1 MAKLVYKKPAHI
13 ELIRHSDSARF
24 LGFGVVQSVD
34 VSLNVKTATLEDGFS
49 DYDLVFSQG
58 MDGSITVNLNSF
70 QPKLYAGLSGATFTE
85 NSSYAIRHI
94 IESRIPS
101 SAPYTIDVKNEGTP
115 ATDPV
120 PVVHDATDSPYVN
133 VSSTPTTGQF
143 SVSGSVFTFSSA
155 DAGQEV
161 VLAFDVSGTGDKME
175 LPAQSTRSVFQMVL
189 AGEAVLAEDEGTIKH
204 DSMIFDSVAP
214 TGDLKPPTRS
224 KTPGGWSFT
233 MAMQKP
239 RAGRKP
245 VDYRVAR

>member
-161 VLAFDVSGTGDKME
+161 VLAFDVSETGDKME

>member
-49 DYDLVFSQG
+49 DYDLMFSQG

-94 IESRIPS
+94 IESCIPS

-120 PVVHDATDSPYVN
+120 PVVHDAADSPFVKA
-133 VSSTPTTGQF
+133 SSASTTGQF
-143 SVSGSVFTFSSA
+143 AVSGSVFTFASA
-155 DAGQEV
+155 DAGKEV
-161 VLAFDVSGTGDKME
+161 VLAFDVSETGDKME
-175 LPAQSTRSVFQMVL
+175 VPEQSTRSVFQMVL

>member
-34 VSLNVKTATLEDGFS
+34 TSLNIKTTTLEDGFS
-49 DYDLVFSQG
+49 AFDLVFSQG
-58 MDGSITVNLNSF
+58 MDGNVTVNLNSF
-70 QPKLYAGLSGATFTE
+70 QPKIYSALSGATFSE

-94 IESRIPS
+94 VENIIPATS
-101 SAPYTIDVKNEGTP
+101 TYTIDVSAEGTP
-115 ATDPV
+115 APDPV
-120 PVVHDATDSPYVN
+120 PVVHDATDSPYVK
-133 VSSTPTTGQF
+133 VSTTPATGQF

-155 DAGQEV
+155 DAGKEV
-161 VLAFDVSGTGDKME
+161 VLAFDVSETGDKME
-175 LPAQSTRSVFQMVL
+175 IPAQPVRSVFQMTL
-189 AGEAVLAEDEGTIKH
+189 AGEAVLAKDEGTIKH

-233 MAMQKP
+233 MAMQPP
-239 RAGRKP
+239 RTGKKP

>member
-49 DYDLVFSQG
+49 DYDLMFSQG

-85 NSSYAIRHI
+85 NSSIAVRHI

>member
-34 VSLNVKTATLEDGFS
+34 VSLSVKTATLEDGFS
-49 DYDLVFSQG
+49 DYDLMFSQG

-133 VSSTPTTGQF
+133 VSSTPATGQF

-161 VLAFDVSGTGDKME
+161 VLAFDVSETGDKME

-233 MAMQKP
+233 MAMQRP
-239 RAGRKP
+239 RAGQKP

>member
-49 DYDLVFSQG
+49 DYDLMFSQG

>member
-13 ELIRHSDSARF
+13 ELVRHSDSARF

-49 DYDLVFSQG
+49 DYDLMFSQG

-85 NSSYAIRHI
+85 NSSFAIRHI
-94 IESRIPS
+94 VEDSIP
-101 SAPYTIDVKNEGTP
+101 AATPYTIDVSKEGTP
-115 ATDPV
+115 ASDPV
-120 PVVHDATDSPYVN
+120 PVVHDATDSPYVK
-133 VSSTPTTGQF
+133 VSATPATGQF

-155 DAGQEV
+155 DAGKEV
-161 VLAFDVSGTGDKME
+161 VLAFDVSETGDKME

-189 AGEAVLAEDEGTIKH
+189 AGEAVLAEDEGTVKA
-204 DSMIFDSVAP
+204 DAYIFDSVAP

-233 MAMQKP
+233 MAMQRP
-239 RAGRKP
+239 RAGQKP

>member
-49 DYDLVFSQG
+49 DYDLMFSQG

-161 VLAFDVSGTGDKME
+161 VLAFDVSETGDKME

-204 DSMIFDSVAP
+204 DAYIFDSVAP

-233 MAMQKP
+233 MAMQRP

>member
-49 DYDLVFSQG
+49 DYDLMFSQG

-115 ATDPV
+115 ASDPV

>member
-49 DYDLVFSQG
+49 DYDLMFSQG

-133 VSSTPTTGQF
+133 VSSTPATGQF
-143 SVSGSVFTFSSA
+143 SVSGSVFTFCSA

-161 VLAFDVSGTGDKME
+161 VLAFDVSETGDKME

-204 DSMIFDSVAP
+204 DAYIFDSVAP

-233 MAMQKP
+233 MAMQRP
-239 RAGRKP
+239 RAGHKP

>member
-34 VSLNVKTATLEDGFS
+34 VSLSVKTATLEDGFS
-49 DYDLVFSQG
+49 DYDLMFSQG

-133 VSSTPTTGQF
+133 VSSTPATGQF

-161 VLAFDVSGTGDKME
+161 VLAFDVSETGDKME

>member
-120 PVVHDATDSPYVN
+120 PVVHDATDSPYVM
-133 VSSTPTTGQF
+133 VSSNPNTGQF
-143 SVSGSVFTFSSA
+143 SVSGSVFTFSSVN
-155 DAGQEV
+155 AGQEV
-161 VLAFDVSGTGDKME
+161 VLAFDVSETGDKME

-233 MAMQKP
+233 MAMQRP
-239 RAGRKP
+239 RTGKKP

>member
-49 DYDLVFSQG
+49 DYDLMFSQG

-94 IESRIPS
+94 IESCIPS

-189 AGEAVLAEDEGTIKH
+189 AGEAVLAEDEGTVKA
-204 DSMIFDSVAP
+204 DAYIFDSVAP

-233 MAMQKP
+233 MAMQRP
-239 RAGRKP
+239 RTGKKP

>member
-13 ELIRHSDSARF
+13 ELVRHSDSARF

-49 DYDLVFSQG
+49 DYDLMFSQG

-85 NSSYAIRHI
+85 NSSFAIRHI
-94 IESRIPS
+94 VEDSIP
-101 SAPYTIDVKNEGTP
+101 AATPYTIDVSGEGTP
-115 ATDPV
+115 TASPV
-120 PVVHDATDSPYVN
+120 PVVHDATDSPYVM
-133 VSSTPTTGQF
+133 VSSNPNTGQF
-143 SVSGSVFTFSSA
+143 SVSGSVFTFSSVN
-155 DAGQEV
+155 AGQEV
-161 VLAFDVSGTGDKME
+161 VLAFDVSESGDKME

-204 DSMIFDSVAP
+204 DSMVFDSVAP

-233 MAMQKP
+233 MAMQRP
-239 RAGRKP
+239 RIGQKP

>member
-49 DYDLVFSQG
+49 DYDLMFSQG

-161 VLAFDVSGTGDKME
+161 VLAFDVSETGDKME

>member
-49 DYDLVFSQG
+49 DYDLMFSQG

-115 ATDPV
+115 AIDPV

-133 VSSTPTTGQF
+133 VSATPATGQF

>member
-49 DYDLVFSQG
+49 AFDLVFSQG
-58 MDGSITVNLNSF
+58 MDGNITVNLNSF
-70 QPKLYAGLSGATFTE
+70 QPKIYSALSGATFTE

-94 IESRIPS
+94 VESRIPS

-120 PVVHDATDSPYVN
+120 PVVHDAADSPFVKA
-133 VSSTPTTGQF
+133 SSASTTGQF
-143 SVSGSVFTFSSA
+143 AVSGSVFTFASA
-155 DAGQEV
+155 DAGKEV
-161 VLAFDVSGTGDKME
+161 VLAFDVSETGDKME
-175 LPAQSTRSVFQMVL
+175 VPEQSTRSVFQMIL

>member
-49 DYDLVFSQG
+49 DYDLMFSQG

-85 NSSYAIRHI
+85 NSSIAVRHI

-120 PVVHDATDSPYVN
+120 PVVHDAADSPFVKA
-133 VSSTPTTGQF
+133 SSASTTGQF
-143 SVSGSVFTFSSA
+143 AVSGSVFTFASA
-155 DAGQEV
+155 DAGKEV
-161 VLAFDVSGTGDKME
+161 VLAFDVSETGDKME
-175 LPAQSTRSVFQMVL
+175 VPEQSTRSVFQMVL

>member
-49 DYDLVFSQG
+49 DYDLMFSQG

-115 ATDPV
+115 ASDPV
-120 PVVHDATDSPYVN
+120 PVVHDATDSPYVK

-161 VLAFDVSGTGDKME
+161 VLAFDVSESGDKME

>member
-49 DYDLVFSQG
+49 DYDLMFSQG

-115 ATDPV
+115 ATDTV

-133 VSSTPTTGQF
+133 VSSTPATGQF

-189 AGEAVLAEDEGTIKH
+189 AGEAVLAEDEGTVKA
-204 DSMIFDSVAP
+204 DAYIFDSVAP